1 MSKLSP
7 VRDDTL
13 KSPDATR
20 VMLNTMVKAINGQT
34 GSRTRVMRIDNVQ
47 AGMAVVLNSPGF
59 TVGAAVVGGVSA
71 TNGGTAPVAAPY
83 VERLEQLPDG
93 RLSMTIGALPAA
105 PSLYAVRLVLFEQ
118 GA

>member
-20 VMLNTMVKAINGQT
+20 VMLNTMVKAINGQS
-34 GSRTRVMRIDNVQ
+34 GSRSRVMRIDNVQ
-47 AGMAVVLNSPGF
+47 AAMQVILTAPGF

-71 TNGGTAPVAAPY
+71 TNGGPSPTAAPY
-83 VERLEQLPDG
+83 VEHLEQLPDG
-93 RLSMTIGALPAA
+93 RLSLTIGALPAA
-105 PSLYAVRLVLFEQ
+105 PSLYAVRLVIFEQ
-118 GA
+118 EA